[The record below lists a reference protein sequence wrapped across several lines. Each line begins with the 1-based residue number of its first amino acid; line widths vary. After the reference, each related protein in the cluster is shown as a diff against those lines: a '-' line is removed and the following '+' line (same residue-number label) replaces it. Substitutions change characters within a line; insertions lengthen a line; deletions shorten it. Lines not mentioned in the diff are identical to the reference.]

1 MLLWRNAA
9 DGKGMNYHHYSVQ
22 RLSKVRE
29 WTLSTAVQIL
39 KSNFQSIPLL
49 SETLY
54 SDFCKRC
61 SQKISKFLLSILQ
74 I

>member
-1 MLLWRNAA
+1 MFLWRNAA
-9 DGKGMNYHHYSVQ
+9 DGKEMNYPLYYVQ
-22 RLSKVRE
+22 RLSKIRE
-29 WTLSTAVQIL
+29 WTLSTAIQIL

-54 SDFCKRC
+54 SDFCKRY